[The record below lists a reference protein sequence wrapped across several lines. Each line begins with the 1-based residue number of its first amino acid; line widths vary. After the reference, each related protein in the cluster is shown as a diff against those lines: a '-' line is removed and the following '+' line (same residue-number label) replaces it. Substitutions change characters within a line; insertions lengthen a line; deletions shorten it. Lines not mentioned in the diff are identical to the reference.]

1 MSKNLAKF
9 HTDHLYDEEY
19 EGFGGN
25 FVKTKK
31 KVSENVEVKRSKNA
45 TTTRFKPKNYKDYE
59 NNEDFYYE

>member
-9 HTDHLYDEEY
+9 HKDRLYDEEY

-31 KVSENVEVKRSKNA
+31 KVNENVEVKRSRNA
-45 TTTRFKPKNYKDYE
+45 TTTRFKAKDYQSYE
-59 NNEDFYYE
+59 KDEDFYYE